1 MTLNK
6 GVPMRRGFFYTHG
19 MTADTFV
26 NKVKKTFPDAM
37 ILDSGEVWNSFNG
50 AAPVA
55 RQSHWFVKFTLG
67 GSP

>member
-1 MTLNK
+1 
-6 GVPMRRGFFYTHG
+6 

-37 ILDSGEVWNSFNG
+37 ILDSGEVWKSFNG
-50 AAPVA
+50 AASVA

-67 GSP
+67 GSA